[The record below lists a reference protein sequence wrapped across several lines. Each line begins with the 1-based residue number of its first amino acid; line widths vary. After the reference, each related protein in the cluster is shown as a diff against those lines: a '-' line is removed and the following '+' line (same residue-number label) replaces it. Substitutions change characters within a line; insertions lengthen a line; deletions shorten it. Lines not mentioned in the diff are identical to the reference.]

1 MGCEQASMSV
11 PTERVLQSECG
22 SDFCVG
28 AKLLGADIE
37 SGLSHFG

>member
-1 MGCEQASMSV
+1 MGCEQAFM
-11 PTERVLQSECG
+11 QSECG

-28 AKLLGADIE
+28 VKLLGADIE